1 MPSPQNKTWQ
11 RRNRFVRGKRGKQLG
26 FRRNETVSKTLCSE
40 GRVMRVPDFFSD
52 SRTIGDSYNS
62 SLRSFETV
70 SKLPILLPRHLPDP
84 IAFGGVRARLFSLRP
99 RHFAAVVGFVPA
111 DGVNH
116 VATVRLRAIAQWFA
130 VNHVIRDFFHES

>member
-1 MPSPQNKTWQ
+1 MQ
-11 RRNRFVRGKRGKQLG
+11 GKRGKQLG

-40 GRVMRVPDFFSD
+40 GRVTRVPDLFSD
-52 SRTIGDSYNS
+52 SRTIADSYNS

-84 IAFGGVRARLFSLRP
+84 IAFGDVRARLFSPRP
-99 RHFAAVVGFVPA
+99 RQLAAIVGLVPA

-116 VATVRLRAIAQWFA
+116 VTAIRVRAIAQWFA
-130 VNHVIRDFFHES
+130 